1 MPTNRPDKMK
11 KKIVQ
16 FYGLETHAFTED
28 EEIPNEAFRVA
39 FCNLSLTTKDGT
51 PAKIPTTDFLYI
63 GSIGSAYNSERMLQ
77 CGITHILCLSEVI
90 RLNFPEKFTYMR
102 VPMADQPDYNI
113 ADDLQGIFE
122 FMDEVKSA
130 GGKLLVHC
138 YQGKSRSVTVCCA
151 YLIKYHNHSLESALE
166 LVREVRPI
174 AAPNSG
180 FLTALQDFEEQ
191 CRGLSSGGEASTT
204 ECTADTV

>member
-1 MPTNRPDKMK
+1 MK
-11 KKIVQ
+11 RKIVQ
-16 FYGLETHAFTED
+16 FYGLETHVFGED

-51 PAKIPTTDFLYI
+51 PAKIPSTDFLYI

-77 CGITHILCLSEVI
+77 SGITHILCLSEVI
-90 RLNFPEKFTYMR
+90 RLNFPEKFIYMR
-102 VPMADQPDYNI
+102 VPMADQPDYKI

-122 FMDEVKSA
+122 FMEEIKST

-151 YLIKYHNHSLESALE
+151 YLIKYHNHSVESALE
-166 LVREVRPI
+166 LIREVRPI

-180 FLTALQDFEEQ
+180 FLMALQGFEEQ
-191 CRGLSSGGEASTT
+191 CRGVKGGEAATI
-204 ECTADTV
+204 ECATADTS